1 MEIERKFLVAA
12 LPDGLESFP
21 RKEMEQTYIS
31 TSPTIRIRKSDN
43 SFILTVKGSGS
54 IAREEFELE
63 LTEDQYASLLKKA
76 ETPSVVKTR
85 YLIPLNGSLTAE
97 LDVYHGKLD
106 GLYTV
111 EVEFS
116 SLEEAS
122 SFIPPAWFGA
132 DVSEDKRYK
141 NTALSI
147 YGIPEGPI

>member
-85 YLIPLNGSLTAE
+85 YLIPLEGSLTAE
-97 LDVYHGKLD
+97 LDIYHGKLD

>member
-85 YLIPLNGSLTAE
+85 YLIPLEGSLTAE

>member
-21 RKEMEQTYIS
+21 KKEMEQTYIS

>member
-21 RKEMEQTYIS
+21 KKEMEQTYIS

-63 LTEDQYASLLKKA
+63 LTEDQYTSLLKKA